1 MGTVAQRTGL
11 DAPAALTRRKALR
24 LLKVESAKPWDGGL
38 CLMTAMARTV
48 SGWAAMNALTLAG
61 SGFPVAGS
69 GMEARTSSRKPCA
82 EFTPNTA
89 SLFIV
94 FRHSPAPGSRNLT
107 AMLRTMLADRT
118 GTGWR
123 RRGRIGRRWRCGPA

>member
-1 MGTVAQRTGL
+1 MGTVAQRTGM

-48 SGWAAMNALTLAG
+48 SGGAVMNALTLAG

-69 GMEARTSSRKPCA
+69 GMEARTWSRKPCA
-82 EFTPNTA
+82 EVAPKTSP
-89 SLFIV
+89 LFIV
-94 FRHSPAPGSRNLT
+94 IRQCPAPCSRKLT
-107 AMLRTMLADRT
+107 AL
-118 GTGWR
+118 
-123 RRGRIGRRWRCGPA
+123 